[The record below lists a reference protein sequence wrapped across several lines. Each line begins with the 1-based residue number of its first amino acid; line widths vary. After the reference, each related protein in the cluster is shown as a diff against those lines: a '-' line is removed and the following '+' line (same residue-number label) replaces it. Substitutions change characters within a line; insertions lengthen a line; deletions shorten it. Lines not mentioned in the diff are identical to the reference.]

1 MAGKL
6 FKKYYSRL
14 AREGILK
21 SALCGMVV
29 GFSTLFLASA
39 ILWLTNESLFWVAI
53 IIGVVTGG
61 ATAPL
66 FYYKKFKPTTKEIAR
81 RVDDLG
87 LEERVLT
94 MTELENDQSYIA
106 MRQREDTI
114 AALKTVNEGLLT
126 IVVSLPLIIAT
137 CVTGVFG
144 AGMTVVT
151 ALSAADVLDSGR
163 EIIEEMNKPIPEYVD
178 IEYEVLGEGGRVYN
192 FETEEEIPFQAVEKG
207 KDALP
212 VIAIPDEGYIFIGWS
227 DLSEDPYREDK
238 NVTKSITLVAEFAE
252 LIDSGDMPGGEDGFP
267 GDLPG
272 DLGTEGPGN
281 KPGKGPGAGGEF
293 KPTNQVID
301 GETFYGHE
309 YDAAF
314 EDVMNVISQNAEMP
328 DKLKQLISNYF
339 ETIKTTNSDDGTG
352 SGNQEGN

>member
-14 AREGILK
+14 AREGMLK

-29 GFSTLFLASA
+29 GFSTLFVVSV
-39 ILWLTNESLFWVAI
+39 ILWLTNESIFWVAI
-53 IIGVVTGG
+53 ISGLVAG
-61 ATAPL
+61 ATVAPL
-66 FYYKKFKPTTKEIAR
+66 VYYKKFKPTTKELAR

-94 MTELENDQSYIA
+94 MTELENDESFIA

-114 AALKTVNEGLLT
+114 AALKTVNAELLT
-126 IVVSLPLIIAT
+126 IVVSVPLIVVT

-144 AGMTVVT
+144 IGMNVVT
-151 ALSAADVLDSGR
+151 GLSAADILDSGR
-163 EIIEEMNKPIPEYVD
+163 EIIGEMTKPPIVYYD
-178 IEYEVLGEGGRVYN
+178 IEYEISGEGGRIVI
-192 FETEEEIPFQAVEKG
+192 FETEEEIPFQAVEAG
-207 KDALP
+207 KDAVP
-212 VIAIPDEGYIFIGWS
+212 IIAVPDEGYIFIGWS
-227 DLSEDPYREDK
+227 DLSDDPYRADK
-238 NVTKSITLVAEFAE
+238 AVSQNMTLIAEFAE
-252 LIDSGDMPGGEDGFP
+252 LMDAGDMPGGDDGFP

-272 DLGTEGPGN
+272 DLGGQEGNGPPGQ
-281 KPGKGPGAGGEF
+281 GPGAGGEF

-339 ETIKTTNSDDGTG
+339 ETIKTTTSEDGTEG
-352 SGNQEGN
+352 SN